1 MDAAAG
7 ISPQTIEAAEHE
19 LELAQE
25 RAGVELRLI
34 HDPAS
39 AAEASLLLDEVW
51 NVGAAGTT
59 VMEPSL
65 LMALAHAQN
74 YVGAAVDPETGELIG
89 VTVGF
94 FSSPPEWAMHSHIA
108 GVRHDEVGRGTGA
121 AMKLHQ
127 RLWCLERGI
136 TQMTWTFDPL
146 ISRNAYFNIGR
157 LGARVVEYHE
167 DFYGQM
173 RDGVNEGT
181 ASDRLLVSWDLERSA
196 GWGGVRLGEGAAESV
211 DAAGEVAADRGAGG
225 VGSDGRAD
233 AAGAAGGADAAGA
246 AGGAAAVTRGRAGA
260 GGRPR
265 LEDAVP
271 ALSIDD
277 SGRPL
282 EFDVPRE
289 AELVSLAIP
298 SDIETLRGTDPQLAD
313 AWRHALRRG
322 ITELMADGWEVADF
336 HRSGA
341 YLLTH
346 P

>member
-1 MDAAAG
+1 MDDAAG
-7 ISPQTIEAAEHE
+7 TRSRTIEAAERE
-19 LELAQE
+19 LEQAQE

-34 HDPAS
+34 HDPQT

-74 YVGAAVDPETGELIG
+74 YVAAAVVPETGELIG

-94 FSSPPEWAMHSHIA
+94 FSSPPEWSMHSHIA

-127 RLWCLERGI
+127 RLWCLQRGI
-136 TQMTWTFDPL
+136 TEMTWTFDPL

-157 LGARVVEYHE
+157 LGARAIEYHE

-181 ASDRLLVSWDLERSA
+181 ASDRLLVSWDLERSV
-196 GWGGVRLGEGAAESV
+196 GWGGAPAAAGAHAGGSGAATAGAE
-211 DAAGEVAADRGAGG
+211 DTPAARP
-225 VGSDGRAD
+225 RLAD
-233 AAGAAGGADAAGA
+233 AA
-246 AGGAAAVTRGRAGA
+246 
-260 GGRPR
+260 
-265 LEDAVP
+265 P
-271 ALSIDD
+271 ALSIDAG
-277 SGRPL
+277 GRPIEL
-282 EFDVPRE
+282 DVPRE

-322 ITELMADGWEVADF
+322 ITELTADGWQITDF
-336 HRSGA
+336 DRSGA